1 MRATPTRLP
10 DVRLLSPQVHED
22 ARGWLAET
30 LRVEQ
35 LLALGLPGGFAQ
47 ENLTRSEQGVLR
59 GLHYQEHPAQGKLV
73 TVLRGAIYDVAV
85 DLRADSPTRGRFVA
99 QELCEERIELL
110 WVPPGFAHGFYVTRG
125 PALVQY
131 KLTAPYTPGGDRG
144 IAWDDPDLGIP
155 WPLRGPPLL
164 SARDQAGR
172 PWAQVPPWR
181 QDPALRPDGGA

>member
-47 ENLTRSEQGVLR
+47 ENLTRSEQG
-59 GLHYQEHPAQGKLV
+59 
-73 TVLRGAIYDVAV
+73 VLRGAIYDVAV